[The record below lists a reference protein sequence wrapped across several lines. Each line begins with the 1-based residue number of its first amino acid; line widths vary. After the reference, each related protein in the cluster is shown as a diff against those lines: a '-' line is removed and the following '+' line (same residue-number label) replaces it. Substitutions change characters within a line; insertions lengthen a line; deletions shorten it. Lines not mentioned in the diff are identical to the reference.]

1 MHSRRSQITRGGRT
15 RLHLCLPSS
24 TVMVAAVNP
33 RDLGSGGHPV
43 CGMSHVEPAEVQRQ
57 AAVTTPSRAGRN
69 LCLDDLWR
77 RPSTAAVLVVVIQY
91 PRLMSSPP
99 RRRFSLSIYVHAR
112 LSTSLVFSITISRS
126 VLRDHRSC
134 LVTSSRM
141 QLYTPSDPVATEE
154 WWSQKNPSP
163 LVKQKTRKQ
172 FRVPP
177 EAVSRNYSV
186 H

>member
-1 MHSRRSQITRGGRT
+1 LTNWLLCTVDGQITRGGRT

-43 CGMSHVEPAEVQRQ
+43 CDMSYVEPAEVQRQ

-69 LCLDDLWR
+69 PCLDDLWR

-99 RRRFSLSIYVHAR
+99 RRRFSLSIYVHGCR
-112 LSTSLVFSITISRS
+112 LHSFSLSQSLVPSFAIT
-126 VLRDHRSC
+126 
-134 LVTSSRM
+134 
-141 QLYTPSDPVATEE
+141 AAA
-154 WWSQKNPSP
+154 WSHHLACSF
-163 LVKQKTRKQ
+163 TRLQ
-172 FRVPP
+172 IQ
-177 EAVSRNYSV
+177 
-186 H
+186 